1 MSASEVNWEV
11 SCAKGGNR
19 PWGALF
25 TLVCKIL
32 LGDGFLSVW
41 QVFLQEIHQ
50 PFYNYLELWGKR
62 AAITFSHPKVL
73 HGGGKKRLEHLIT
86 MGGGG
91 EWGSGGC
98 RKPPQAC
105 TWKRKPA
112 RVYVGDAC
120 RVGLGKSTPSRAII
134 SLNNKHNWNKISWKF
149 LRF

>member
-1 MSASEVNWEV
+1 MR

-50 PFYNYLELWGKR
+50 PFYNYFELRGKR

-73 HGGGKKRLEHLIT
+73 QGGEKKRLGHLII
-86 MGGGG
+86 MGVGGMEAAESRPKPVPGKEKPTGVYLKDVCHLEMG
-91 EWGSGGC
+91 E
-98 RKPPQAC
+98 
-105 TWKRKPA
+105 
-112 RVYVGDAC
+112 
-120 RVGLGKSTPSRAII
+120 STPSCAVI